1 MRSSVLGAMLLS
13 STALI
18 SLNASPTIAETQ
30 PARVIASSN
39 AISEAGQGK
48 SVSVLPTAAIRAI
61 ANAPRV
67 ITVTAR
73 PGTGIMLSSGKSVP
87 IFTRAS
93 ARGFVV
99 FRELTPGQTYLI
111 QSMGKD
117 SSRARISVTALTAM
131 RTPARLTAATTDQRT
146 SIKIT
151 WQHTPTRATG
161 GTAVGF
167 RLTATPLDS
176 SLATITKDVRNVRS
190 MVLTGLSPDARY
202 TFTLTPRNSAGSG
215 TSATATMNR
224 TLAEIHGGNSTST
237 PTSLAPTADASLEP
251 IKTPVTPVITQV
263 INPANPAPPAPT
275 TPADSPPPIS
285 PPPPSSPPPPAT
297 RTIYVCPDGFTEN
310 GDLCTHTK
318 AYTYSPVTE
327 TTPYT
332 YSTDSRYEACSGP
345 ECPGSVFQDFG
356 TDWSGTTCPRGGTL
370 HGNQCL
376 AWTGGFKW
384 VNYQVKNAP
393 PMGWHDD
400 GSAFARVNQVKD
412 AMPAGF
418 ADDGTNWIKSA
429 SKIARIV
436 PA

>member
-1 MRSSVLGAMLLS
+1 MQLPILGVLLLS

-18 SLNASPTIAETQ
+18 SLNASPVLAET
-30 PARVIASSN
+30 PPPRVIASSS
-39 AISEAGQGK
+39 AITAASPVK
-48 SVSVLPTAAIRAI
+48 SVSVLPDAAIRAV

-93 ARGFVV
+93 AKGFVV

-131 RTPARLTAATTDQRT
+131 RAPTRLTATTTDQRT
-146 SIKIT
+146 SIKLT
-151 WQHTPTRATG
+151 WQYTPTRATG

-176 SLATITKDVRNVRS
+176 SFATITKDVRNVRS

-215 TSATATMNR
+215 KSATATMNR

-237 PTSLAPTADASLEP
+237 PTSLAPAADASLEP
-251 IKTPVTPVITQV
+251 IKTPVSPNIAEVSTPADA
-263 INPANPAPPAPT
+263 NPPAPPTPVPPT
-275 TPADSPPPIS
+275 
-285 PPPPSSPPPPAT
+285 PAT
-297 RTIYVCPDGFTEN
+297 RTIYVCPDDFAET
-310 GDLCTHTK
+310 GDICTQTK

-332 YSTDSRYEACSGP
+332 YSTESRYESCSGP
-345 ECPGSVFQDFG
+345 DCPGSVYQDFG
-356 TDWSGTTCPRGGTL
+356 TDWSGTTCPRGGTMHDGKCL
-370 HGNQCL
+370 GWTNGN
-376 AWTGGFKW
+376 KW
-384 VNYQVKNAP
+384 VNYQVKDAP

-400 GSAFARVNQVKD
+400 GSAFARVIQVKD

-429 SKIARIV
+429 SKIARVV

>member
-1 MRSSVLGAMLLS
+1 
-13 STALI
+13 
-18 SLNASPTIAETQ
+18 
-30 PARVIASSN
+30 
-39 AISEAGQGK
+39 
-48 SVSVLPTAAIRAI
+48 
-61 ANAPRV
+61 
-67 ITVTAR
+67 
-73 PGTGIMLSSGKSVP
+73 MLSSGKSVP

-93 ARGFVV
+93 ARGYVV

-131 RTPARLTAATTDQRT
+131 RAPSRLTATTTDQRT
-146 SIKIT
+146 SITLT

-161 GTAVGF
+161 GAAVGF

-176 SLATITKDVRNVRS
+176 SLATVTKDVRNVRS

-237 PTSLAPTADASLEP
+237 PTTLAPAADASLAP
-251 IKTPVTPVITQV
+251 IKTPVAPVITQFT
-263 INPANPAPPAPT
+263 NPANATPPVA
-275 TPADSPPPIS
+275 

-297 RTIYVCPDGFTEN
+297 RTIYVCPDDFTET
-310 GDLCTHTK
+310 GDICTQTK

-332 YSTDSRYEACSGP
+332 YSTDSRYESCSGP
-345 ECPGSVFQDFG
+345 DCPGSVYQDFG
-356 TDWSGTTCPRGGTL
+356 TDWSGTTCPRGGTM
-370 HGNQCL
+370 HGGQCL
-376 AWTGGFKW
+376 GWTGGNKW

-393 PMGWHDD
+393 PLGWHDD
-400 GSAFARVNQVKD
+400 GAAFARVIQVKD
-412 AMPAGF
+412 PMPTGF

-429 SKIARIV
+429 SKIARVV

>member
-1 MRSSVLGAMLLS
+1 MRSSVLGAVLLS

-18 SLNASPTIAETQ
+18 SLNASPAIAETQ
-30 PARVIASSN
+30 PARVIASSS
-39 AISEAGQGK
+39 AIDAASPVK
-48 SVSVLPTAAIRAI
+48 SVSVLPAAAIRAI

-93 ARGFVV
+93 ARGYVV

-131 RTPARLTAATTDQRT
+131 RAPARLTATTTDQRT
-146 SIKIT
+146 SIKLT

-161 GTAVGF
+161 GAAVGF

-190 MVLTGLSPDARY
+190 IVLTGLSPDARY

-215 TSATATMNR
+215 KSATATMNR

-237 PTSLAPTADASLEP
+237 PTTLAPAADASLAP
-251 IKTPVTPVITQV
+251 IKTPVAPVITQFT
-263 INPANPAPPAPT
+263 NPANATPPVA
-275 TPADSPPPIS
+275 

-297 RTIYVCPDGFTEN
+297 RTIYVCPDDFTET
-310 GDLCTHTK
+310 GDICTQTK

-332 YSTDSRYEACSGP
+332 YSTDSRYESCSGP
-345 ECPGSVFQDFG
+345 DCPGSVYQDFG
-356 TDWSGTTCPRGGTL
+356 TDWSGTTCPRGGTM
-370 HGNQCL
+370 HGGQCL
-376 AWTGGFKW
+376 GWTGGNKW

-393 PMGWHDD
+393 PLGWHDD
-400 GSAFARVNQVKD
+400 GAAFARVIQVKD
-412 AMPAGF
+412 PMPAGF

-429 SKIARIV
+429 SKIARVV

>member
-1 MRSSVLGAMLLS
+1 MRSSVLGAVLLS

-18 SLNASPTIAETQ
+18 SLNASPAIAETQ
-30 PARVIASSN
+30 PARVIASSS
-39 AISEAGQGK
+39 AIDAASPVK
-48 SVSVLPTAAIRAI
+48 SVSVLPAAAIRAI

-93 ARGFVV
+93 ARGYVV

-131 RTPARLTAATTDQRT
+131 RAPSRLTATTTDQRT
-146 SIKIT
+146 SITLT

-161 GTAVGF
+161 GAAVGF

-176 SLATITKDVRNVRS
+176 SLATVTKDVRNVRS

-237 PTSLAPTADASLEP
+237 PTTLAPAADASLAP
-251 IKTPVTPVITQV
+251 IKTPVAPVITQFT
-263 INPANPAPPAPT
+263 NPANATPPVA
-275 TPADSPPPIS
+275 

-297 RTIYVCPDGFTEN
+297 RTIYVCPDDFTET
-310 GDLCTHTK
+310 GDICTQTK

-332 YSTDSRYEACSGP
+332 YSTDSRYESCSGP
-345 ECPGSVFQDFG
+345 DCPGSVYQDFG
-356 TDWSGTTCPRGGTL
+356 TDWSGTTCPRGGTM
-370 HGNQCL
+370 HGGQCL
-376 AWTGGFKW
+376 GWTGGNKW

-393 PMGWHDD
+393 PLGWHDD
-400 GSAFARVNQVKD
+400 GAAFARVIQVKD
-412 AMPAGF
+412 PMPTGF

-429 SKIARIV
+429 SKIARVV